1 MAGLRTYLSH
11 PPNFGSLK
19 ITKHTLCRL
28 RFYLLCFYTVNA
40 SQHILIEVR
49 LFVGFRLLIQL
60 HQSLQ
65 FYGNDYGC

>member
-40 SQHILIEVR
+40 SQHILIEKAISMSNAIAR
-49 LFVGFRLLIQL
+49 YALL
-60 HQSLQ
+60 SA
-65 FYGNDYGC
+65 FAS